1 MPCFLK
7 SCQQIKYNILVSFF
21 EMPWAIYFC
30 SNPEEYQTVKEA
42 SLLLNASKI
51 TIQDEFAFSYA
62 FNSLVMFELSESYC
76 NKKFI

>member
-1 MPCFLK
+1 
-7 SCQQIKYNILVSFF
+7 
-21 EMPWAIYFC
+21 MPWAIYFC

-62 FNSLVMFELSESYC
+62 FNSLVMFELSELLQ
-76 NKKFI
+76 